1 MFARAE
7 GRKEVTPIFN
17 HIPVRD
23 CMHVY
28 SLSFRTSFEELL
40 QSEPSYKVPTSDSKL
55 CSLAL
60 LCLSLQQQ
68 NLSKP
73 LLIHEADKEIS
84 QQRLFRFLFL
94 QFEKTLQKFSDAKN

>member
-1 MFARAE
+1 
-7 GRKEVTPIFN
+7 
-17 HIPVRD
+17 
-23 CMHVY
+23 MHVY